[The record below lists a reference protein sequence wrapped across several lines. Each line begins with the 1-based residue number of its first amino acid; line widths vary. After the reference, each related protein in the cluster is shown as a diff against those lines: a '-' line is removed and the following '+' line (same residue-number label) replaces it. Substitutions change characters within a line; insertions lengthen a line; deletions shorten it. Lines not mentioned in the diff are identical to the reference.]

1 MTSAAPMEPAN
12 GQPRFGHARVERV
25 QRVDARLRERL
36 LTIWTDVS
44 NAGGWVGFVPP
55 VDRQDVAPA
64 LDAALRRIHDGRDWL
79 IVVRVPRATADP
91 SGPVDV
97 PSPLAPD
104 DDVVAGFVILA
115 DNDRLLSEHWR
126 WAIRVQIHPEFQ
138 NARLGGVLLD
148 GAARIAADA
157 GLEKLHLTVR
167 GGEGLEHFY
176 ARAGY
181 HEVAR
186 IPGAI
191 RVAPGD
197 DRDQVILAREL
208 GSSGAA

>member
-1 MTSAAPMEPAN
+1 MTSPAAPSEPADR
-12 GQPRFGHARVERV
+12 QPPFGHARVERV
-25 QRVDARLRERL
+25 QRVDARLRQRL

-55 VDRQDVAPA
+55 VDRHDVAPA
-64 LDAALRRIHDGRDWL
+64 LDAALRRIHDRRDWL
-79 IVVRVPRATADP
+79 IVVRVPRADVDP
-91 SGPVDV
+91 ARPGVERPD
-97 PSPLAPD
+97 PLAPD
-104 DDVVAGFVILA
+104 DDIVAGFVILA

-126 WAIRVQIHPEFQ
+126 WVIRVQIHPEFQ

-191 RVAPGD
+191 RVAAGD
-197 DRDQVILAREL
+197 DRDQVVLVRDL
-208 GSSGAA
+208 T